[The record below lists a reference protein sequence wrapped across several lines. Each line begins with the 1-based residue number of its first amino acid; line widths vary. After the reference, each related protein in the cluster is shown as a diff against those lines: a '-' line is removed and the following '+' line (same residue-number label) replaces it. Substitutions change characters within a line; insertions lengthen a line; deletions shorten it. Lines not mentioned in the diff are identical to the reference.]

1 MLSLDDNLKSEGR
14 EDKMEAAP
22 AAGTFFF
29 LLSFF
34 WMGGE
39 GFVHVVVFTR
49 RGTSWKT
56 KP

>member
-22 AAGTFFF
+22 AAGTFYFF
-29 LLSFF
+29 IVFF
-34 WMGGE
+34 WRGGE